1 MVRCSTGG
9 FDVVAQPISIVS
21 VAQTIPFRIAIT
33 RSLSFTRLIRQ
44 QAAITPLEI
53 RQLVT
58 LHDQVARRTGA
69 FESRFPTFKESGA
82 ARRRYHQLTKVL
94 GPKFVEIL

>member
-1 MVRCSTGG
+1 MVRCGTGG
-9 FDVVAQPISIVS
+9 FDVVAKPISIVS

-69 FESRFPTFKESGA
+69 FESISSGNPL
-82 ARRRYHQLTKVL
+82 YELTTVMLLLAQRIK
-94 GPKFVEIL
+94 